1 MAKKKKNDMTNYY
14 ILIGVFILIAVI
26 VLMIYYSTSEMNRS
40 LKNEGYETEG
50 EDDPFYKKITT
61 GNTLDDFYNDLA
73 QEKDSAYEEYYLSKE
88 SYSFLEQ
95 KLLYQS
101 GVTSAL
107 NISSD
112 LRDLSTTFNYEL
124 SYQDA

>member
-50 EDDPFYKKITT
+50 
-61 GNTLDDFYNDLA
+61 G
-73 QEKDSAYEEYYLSKE
+73 SLSSQGKG
-88 SYSFLEQ
+88 S
-95 KLLYQS
+95 
-101 GVTSAL
+101 
-107 NISSD
+107 
-112 LRDLSTTFNYEL
+112 
-124 SYQDA
+124 